1 VKVFK
6 RGMPEPSVGVAYWSE
21 YAPPLDIK
29 EAFMWRKMPRHML
42 AKCAEALALR
52 KAHPDLADV
61 YTTEEMSRT
70 NLEATPDG
78 RRIADPEEGN
88 AYLQKYK
95 EREREAMEKLTPAQR
110 EVLERKLPPPA
121 TAPSGAYAVPCLFY
135 TYHPESETYRIDGVQ
150 EMKTANKDLLGPL
163 WSAAAQAIV
172 ATPAD
177 LGRLISQF
185 ESRKVV
191 FKELKR
197 A

>member
-1 VKVFK
+1 MVQDRTGRTDTGLGMVSLLKYKDGKWIKMNGRELANARMKAETKAK
-6 RGMPEPSVGVAYWSE
+6 RRATLSICGLGILDETELDTMEVRYLTPQGRIIEPGPEPPNPY
-21 YAPPLDIK
+21 LDKYLEREK
-29 EAFMWRKMPRHML
+29 EA
-42 AKCAEALALR
+42 
-52 KAHPDLADV
+52 V
-61 YTTEEMSRT
+61 S
-70 NLEATPDG
+70 
-78 RRIADPEEGN
+78 
-88 AYLQKYK
+88 
-95 EREREAMEKLTPAQR
+95 KLTPAQR

-121 TAPSGAYAVPCLFY
+121 TAPSGAYAVPSLFY

-163 WSAAAQAIV
+163 WDRVTEAIV

-185 ESRKVV
+185 ESRKVP